1 MPVGMRRFVVG
12 TGRCGS
18 TLLSRMLAQHPGV
31 LGLFEFFNGLDWG
44 RRFAPGDV
52 SGAEFWSIVAQP
64 NEVTDHALARG
75 YDSDEIAYPFAPHS
89 RLKRGDAVPWIL
101 IATLPRL
108 TDDHD
113 ALFDELAAEVLR
125 WPAASL
131 AAHYEHLFA
140 TLGERFGRPLWIERA
155 GSSIDYMGELHALYP
170 DARFLHIHRDGR
182 EAALSI
188 RAHPFYRLAVNAMF
202 GLVPEVGE
210 GEDVISAMLES
221 EPPVEIYGRYWTDQL
236 LRGFRAAAR
245 MDAAQYLE
253 VRFEDLVT
261 SPREVMGA
269 IGRFFELPGGGDW
282 LERAAALV
290 RGVPPTRFE
299 KLPPEAQALLADAV
313 RPGQMLLGRV

>member
-1 MPVGMRRFVVG
+1 MRRFVVG

-44 RRFAPGDV
+44 RRFAPGAVD
-52 SGAEFWSIVAQP
+52 GRTFWSIVAQP

-75 YDSDEIAYPFAPHS
+75 YHSDEIAYPFRPDS
-89 RLKRGDAVPWIL
+89 RFRRGDAIPWIL

-113 ALFDELAAEVLR
+113 ALFDALAAEAAT
-125 WPAASL
+125 WAPAPL
-131 AAHYEHLFA
+131 AAHYERLFA
-140 TLGERFGRPLWIERA
+140 TLGARFGRPLWIERA

-170 DARFLHIHRDGR
+170 DARFVHIHRDGR

-202 GLVPEVGE
+202 GLVPEAAE
-210 GEDVISAMLES
+210 GEDVISLMLES

-261 SPREVMGA
+261 TPVEVMA
-269 IGRFFELPGGGDW
+269 TIGRFFELPDTDEW
-282 LERAAALV
+282 ITRAAALV

-299 KLPPEAQALLADAV
+299 TLDPAKQALLTEAV